1 MEKYSN
7 DYERY
12 QKAQKKVKE
21 IKGFYG
27 NLISYIVVISVLA
40 FINLSYSP
48 NHLWFFY
55 PMLGWGLG
63 VFLQAMSVFNFF
75 PFLNKNWEEKKIKQ
89 FMEEEKNEVNKYK

>member
-1 MEKYSN
+1 MEKHNN

-27 NLISYIVVISVLA
+27 NLISYITVISILA
-40 FINLSYSP
+40 FINLRYSP

-63 VFLQAMSVFNFF
+63 VFFQAMAVFGLF
-75 PFLNKNWEEKKIKQ
+75 PFFNKEWEERKIKE
-89 FMEEEKNEVNKYK
+89 FMEEEKNEVHRYK